1 MSVMPVMAARIS
13 CNDWNTGK
21 FFKRADV
28 TDISRCLKA
37 GANANVRNKYGQT
50 PLHRAAAH
58 SKIPTVVTALVKA
71 GANVNARDTD
81 GWTPLHIA
89 ARENQTFTV
98 VKTLLRAGARPNA
111 RDKKG
116 NTPLYLSVRNNK
128 SPATL
133 TTLLRAGADPN
144 ARNQQGQAPLH
155 FAAGI
160 ARAEAINLAHTI
172 AMILGMKAELA
183 ALEKSESLT
192 AAKRKAKLA
201 EAAYK
206 KTAEANTGDHL
217 ACYDCFVGGWSQS
230 QLAGQIR
237 KNSPALRGGAQQ
249 NTDGRNGVIESRCQA
264 GIERQSR
271 QNALGLRETKPA
283 LKGTG
288 VYWRLNEGRSSNKIG
303 RIQRVPEDY
312 RRKSYALLNRY

>member
-1 MSVMPVMAARIS
+1 MKILLRSFLVGLCLWLMAWMGTTPVMAARIS
-13 CNDWNTGK
+13 CDDWNTGK
-21 FFKRADV
+21 FFKRADLAG
-28 TDISRCLKA
+28 ISRCLKA

-98 VKTLLRAGARPNA
+98 VKALLRAGARPNA

-128 SPATL
+128 NPATL

-192 AAKRKAKLA
+192 AAKWKAKLA

-217 ACYDCFVGGWSQS
+217 AAMIALFEASATASTFGSTKISGNK
-230 QLAGQIR
+230 A
-237 KNSPALRGGAQQ
+237 PALRGGC
-249 NTDGRNGVIESRCQA
+249 IQA
-264 GIERQSR
+264 KHLMPS
-271 QNALGLRETKPA
+271 TK
-283 LKGTG
+283 
-288 VYWRLNEGRSSNKIG
+288 
-303 RIQRVPEDY
+303 RIY
-312 RRKSYALLNRY
+312 